1 MKLICHFTIG
11 WEQGTQYEYKYIG
24 RSAAGIYTLK
34 QQNAVIELQSRVIV
48 QSIDENTIV
57 VKVIFLIKIY
67 FFFSSIDM
75 F

>member
-1 MKLICHFTIG
+1 LKSNRRNFDQLIFFFYTVIG
-11 WEQGTQYEYKYIG
+11 FEPGTQYEYKYVG

-57 VKVIFLIKIY
+57 VKVIFKIK
-67 FFFSSIDM
+67 
-75 F
+75 